1 MGDQVTAALPRSA
14 AQLALRYLA
23 AQLQHAPQDD
33 QPGLVAAINALRDGL
48 APVIHVRAGDGAR
61 LVREART

>member
-1 MGDQVTAALPRSA
+1 MRDQVTAGLPRQA
-14 AQLALRYLA
+14 AQLALRYLV

-33 QPGLVAAINALRDGL
+33 QPDLVAAIAALRDAL

-61 LVREART
+61 LVGENRA